1 MGSDVATWIVYVR
14 KVVCY
19 PAVVLILF
27 EMAKEVLLVHAM
39 QIGSGGVSD
48 EFVVVC
54 EAVLYLGVM
63 RVCNMCLK
71 ERRRG
76 GDDVISVVGEGG
88 ADGVCDVVGMM

>member
-1 MGSDVATWIVYVR
+1 M
-14 KVVCY
+14 
-19 PAVVLILF
+19 
-27 EMAKEVLLVHAM
+27 
-39 QIGSGGVSD
+39 
-48 EFVVVC
+48 C